1 MAQMTKTISEI
12 SDLLELSEQ
21 TRDVVFDRYFRDS
34 TMVKSTLEL
43 LKKGLGCEANI
54 QSKEKMIKP
63 KKHMIFLDDNYTF
76 FRIEKKKSRKGNV
89 LLKDIKKVITGN
101 SFTDSGAFFKYAEHL
116 KSKKKEH
123 GYNVDR
129 TITIKYGSAQEQLD
143 IIFSKTEEFISFL
156 VSLNYL
162 LRSIHLKDTPPMSV
176 IMMRYWMMADENNDN
191 KLSIQEFDVA
201 APDLAN
207 LQISIWDKNKVSA
220 DKFVCENIIP
230 VTALREGSLR
240 SVQMYDEDMNLI
252 EGCYIYVHHLYDC
265 ALNSF
270 KNNPN
275 AKVVKI
281 QLGTFSQIHISND
294 ENLIREILVKKYK
307 TVSKGN
313 LFEPVGIFGPNIF
326 SADSNDPIWRK
337 HRTLANPIFSSSSH
351 LKNVFRVTLEECKK
365 MIKFWKSIY
374 GSESDGTIRKV
385 NISNELKS
393 ITLDVINRV
402 AFDYDVGIFDKDAAH
417 RDGIHDWIN
426 NLLNGLIYNF
436 VLPKYLFEIIPFGFF
451 KRYKDAKEKFKQ
463 ATYSMIEKKQQE
475 FDDHTYLEKD
485 DEDLLTLLLKS
496 SAAATKEEE
505 KLSKSELL
513 SAIFIVLF
521 AGFE

>member
-1 MAQMTKTISEI
+1 MTEEIGLIGSFNQLFTLSFFNVFLLIVCLVSYLLIRYTI
-12 SDLLELSEQ
+12 
-21 TRDVVFDRYFRDS
+21 
-34 TMVKSTLEL
+34 
-43 LKKGLGCEANI
+43 
-54 QSKEKMIKP
+54 
-63 KKHMIFLDDNYTF
+63 TF
-76 FRIEKKKSRKGNV
+76 FTIYFKFKHLPGYVSFFPPLIDSMIHRK
-89 LLKDIKKVITGN
+89 
-101 SFTDSGAFFKYAEHL
+101 
-116 KSKKKEH
+116 
-123 GYNVDR
+123 
-129 TITIKYGSAQEQLD
+129 
-143 IIFSKTEEFISFL
+143 
-156 VSLNYL
+156 
-162 LRSIHLKDTPPMSV
+162 
-176 IMMRYWMMADENNDN
+176 
-191 KLSIQEFDVA
+191 
-201 APDLAN
+201 
-207 LQISIWDKNKVSA
+207 
-220 DKFVCENIIP
+220 
-230 VTALREGSLR
+230 
-240 SVQMYDEDMNLI
+240 
-252 EGCYIYVHHLYDC
+252 IYVHHLYDC

-270 KNNPN
+270 KNNPS

-436 VLPKYLFEIIPFGFF
+436 VLPKYL
-451 KRYKDAKEKFKQ
+451 
-463 ATYSMIEKKQQE
+463 
-475 FDDHTYLEKD
+475 
-485 DEDLLTLLLKS
+485 
-496 SAAATKEEE
+496 
-505 KLSKSELL
+505 LSKSELL

-521 AGFE
+521 AGFETSSTSLTFMLRMLAKDQKLQEEILKEINQEIDNIDDITFEIITNKLPLLTSFIKEVLRTKTPIGTGGRIVLKKNGEVIGGVHYPKDTHIGVSYYSQHYFAKNGLDEFNPYRFLTTKSDSSSNELEKSDNNEFENDGKGPMGELSINLATDKLLPFSIGPRDCIGKRMALLEMKLILVFLLKNYKLKVPKGLETQQDSIKETYVVTRTIFEPYLVDFETRL

>member
-1 MAQMTKTISEI
+1 MTEEIGLIDSFNQLFTLSFFNVFLLIVCLVSYLLIRYTI
-12 SDLLELSEQ
+12 
-21 TRDVVFDRYFRDS
+21 
-34 TMVKSTLEL
+34 
-43 LKKGLGCEANI
+43 
-54 QSKEKMIKP
+54 
-63 KKHMIFLDDNYTF
+63 TF
-76 FRIEKKKSRKGNV
+76 FTIYFKFKHLPGYVSFFPPLIDSMIHRK
-89 LLKDIKKVITGN
+89 
-101 SFTDSGAFFKYAEHL
+101 
-116 KSKKKEH
+116 
-123 GYNVDR
+123 
-129 TITIKYGSAQEQLD
+129 
-143 IIFSKTEEFISFL
+143 
-156 VSLNYL
+156 
-162 LRSIHLKDTPPMSV
+162 
-176 IMMRYWMMADENNDN
+176 
-191 KLSIQEFDVA
+191 
-201 APDLAN
+201 
-207 LQISIWDKNKVSA
+207 
-220 DKFVCENIIP
+220 
-230 VTALREGSLR
+230 
-240 SVQMYDEDMNLI
+240 
-252 EGCYIYVHHLYDC
+252 IYVHHLYDC

-307 TVSKGN
+307 TVSKGD

-521 AGFE
+521 AGFEVCYIFETFNNQIL